1 MSNQGYTEPKRY
13 LLTWDKTSD
22 KMYSKVN
29 AFESP
34 HGDVLIVEPP
44 MTTSDGAS
52 YKNLYVAGI
61 DAIDQGSEDSA
72 TDADVSDFC
81 IVIKKRIRGM
91 DEPKYV
97 AMYKARPR
105 QIRAAYETAHKLL
118 V

>member
-1 MSNQGYTEPKRY
+1 M
-13 LLTWDKTSD
+13 L
-22 KMYSKVN
+22 V
-29 AFESP
+29 
-34 HGDVLIVEPP
+34 VEPP
-44 MTTSDGAS
+44 VEDDDGNT

-61 DAIDQGSEDSA
+61 DAIDQGTEDSA

-81 IVIKKRIRGM
+81 IVIKKRVRGM